1 MQREHAVMG
10 PSLGLGGRKS
20 RRRGVKALTQ
30 LVDWLSLSC
39 EEKGRREDM
48 LRETGK
54 TRERGSEALRK
65 LPGGNGA

>member
-1 MQREHAVMG
+1 M
-10 PSLGLGGRKS
+10 
-20 RRRGVKALTQ
+20 KALTQ

-54 TRERGSEALRK
+54 TRDRGSEALRK

>member
-1 MQREHAVMG
+1 M
-10 PSLGLGGRKS
+10 GLGGRKS
-20 RRRGVKALTQ
+20 RRGGVKALTQ

-54 TRERGSEALRK
+54 TWERGSGALRRVA
-65 LPGGNGA
+65 GRNGA